1 MKLMVCPNNRDI
13 KEQLNLGVK
22 SFLFGVKDF
31 SINDNNALTLD
42 DIISFRKEYPN
53 IELFLSMDKNLF
65 NNELEL
71 TRELLVKFN
80 ELEIAGIFFYDQAIL
95 NIWQELS
102 LTVPLVWNQTH
113 LVTNYNTCNYYSE
126 LGVKYGL
133 LANEITLEEMLE
145 IRSKSKLLLMV
156 NLLGYPVMAHS
167 KRKLLTN
174 YFNYTKSFQEDR
186 IYTLKEPN
194 KDDKYLIKENN
205 IGTCLYNGLLFHAT
219 SSLFDYVKQDFA
231 YGIIYMENIS
241 SSKIN
246 EVITIYQ
253 EILKGNTYS
262 SLEQAELIRVV
273 NNILESNNTGFLY
286 KKTIYKVKRNDK

>member
-31 SINDNNALTLD
+31 SINDNNALTLEN
-42 DIISFRKEYPN
+42 IISFRKEYPN

>member
-31 SINDNNALTLD
+31 SINDNNALTLEN
-42 DIISFRKEYPN
+42 IISFRKEYPN

-95 NIWQELS
+95 NIWQELA

>member
-1 MKLMVCPNNRDI
+1 MKLMACPNNRDI

-31 SINDNNALTLD
+31 SINANNALTLD

-95 NIWQELS
+95 NIWQELA